1 MAQIRE
7 EYRTSGKRL
16 AGLNPVTWGQQEC
29 EGGFSVDVPRPYWL
43 LHYVVSGSGT
53 FETANTSYTVAPS
66 QIFVI
71 HPHQTHKYTADANNP
86 WHYIWIAFES
96 DIDLPHLLETDVFSA
111 PAAGKVFVD
120 ILSASKL
127 DCGKEEYLSA
137 KLWELMSL
145 LLQMQ
150 NGMAHRPN
158 PYIAA
163 AKEYISQNYAKDIKI
178 ADIARELNL
187 DRTYFSTV
195 FKKQTGI
202 SPQQFLVVY
211 RLERAAE
218 LLVDGDGSVAEA
230 AYAAG
235 YGDIVNF
242 SRMFK
247 KHFGTSPSR
256 YREAILARE
265 GEFMIF
271 K

>member
-1 MAQIRE
+1 MLLE
-7 EYRTSGKRL
+7 EYRVNQKRL

-53 FETANTSYTVAPS
+53 FETNATKYTVSPS

-71 HPHQTHKYTADANNP
+71 HPHQRHVYTADEKNP
-86 WHYIWIAFES
+86 WHYIWVAFDS
-96 DIDLPHLLETDVFSA
+96 DTELPHLLDTDVFSA
-111 PAAGKVFVD
+111 PAAGRIFVD
-120 ILSASKL
+120 ILSAAKL
-127 DCGKEEYLSA
+127 ECGKEEFLSA
-137 KLWELMSL
+137 KLWELMSVL
-145 LLQMQ
+145 IQMQ
-150 NGMAHRPN
+150 SGMTHSIS
-158 PYIAA
+158 PYVSA
-163 AKEYISQNYAKDIKI
+163 AKEYISQNYKNNIRI
-178 ADIARELNL
+178 SDIAKELNL

-195 FKKQTGI
+195 FKNQTGL
-202 SPQQFLVVY
+202 SPKQYLVVY

-218 LLVDGDGSVAEA
+218 LLVNGQCSVADA
-230 AYAAG
+230 AYSSG
-235 YGDIVNF
+235 YNDIVTF

-265 GEFMIF
+265 GEFITY